1 MNQINPRKLLHS
13 KWTAVQPTK
22 KRRHFI
28 VTKLILSP
36 DSDDLI
42 VGCELEAVIDK
53 SVTEI
58 NWKQLKEKNYWK
70 MGWR

>member
-1 MNQINPRKLLHS
+1 MNQINPRKLLNS
-13 KWTAVQPTK
+13 KWTALHPKK

-36 DSDDLI
+36 DNEI
-42 VGCELEAVIDK
+42 IIGCELEAVIDK
-53 SVTEI
+53 SMTEMD
-58 NWKQLKEKNYWK
+58 WKQLKEATSWQ

>member
-13 KWTAVQPTK
+13 KWTALHPTQ

-36 DSDDLI
+36 DNEI
-42 VGCELEAVIDK
+42 IIGCELEAVIDK
-53 SVTEI
+53 SIAEI
-58 NWKQLKEKNYWK
+58 DWKQLKEASSWQ

>member
-1 MNQINPRKLLHS
+1 MNQINPSKLLLS
-13 KWTAVQPTK
+13 KWTALHPTK

-36 DSDDLI
+36 DNEI
-42 VGCELEAVIDK
+42 IIGCELEAVIDK
-53 SVTEI
+53 SIAEI
-58 NWKQLKEKNYWK
+58 DWKQLKEASSWQ

>member
-1 MNQINPRKLLHS
+1 MNQINPRKLLYS
-13 KWTAVQPTK
+13 KWTALHPTK

-36 DSDDLI
+36 DNEI
-42 VGCELEAVIDK
+42 IIGCELEAVIDK
-53 SVTEI
+53 SIAEI
-58 NWKQLKEKNYWK
+58 DWKQLKEASSWQ

>member
-1 MNQINPRKLLHS
+1 MNQINPRKLLLS
-13 KWTAVQPTK
+13 KWTALHPTK

-36 DSDDLI
+36 DNEI
-42 VGCELEAVIDK
+42 IIGCELEAVIDK
-53 SVTEI
+53 SIAEI
-58 NWKQLKEKNYWK
+58 DWKQLKEASSWQ

>member
-1 MNQINPRKLLHS
+1 MNQINPSKLLLS
-13 KWTAVQPTK
+13 KWTALNPTK

-36 DSDDLI
+36 DNEI
-42 VGCELEAVIDK
+42 IIGCELEAVIDK
-53 SVTEI
+53 SIAEI
-58 NWKQLKEKNYWK
+58 DWKQLKEASSWQ

>member
-13 KWTAVQPTK
+13 KWTALHPTK

-28 VTKLILSP
+28 VTKLILST
-36 DSDDLI
+36 DNEI
-42 VGCELEAVIDK
+42 IIGCELEAVIDK
-53 SVTEI
+53 SIAEI
-58 NWKQLKEKNYWK
+58 DWKPLKEATSWQ

>member
-1 MNQINPRKLLHS
+1 MNQINPRKLLLS
-13 KWTAVQPTK
+13 KWTALHPTK

-36 DSDDLI
+36 DETI
-42 VGCELEAVIDK
+42 IGCELEAVMDK
-53 SVTEI
+53 SMTEMD
-58 NWKQLKEKNYWK
+58 WKQLKDAKLWQ

>member
-1 MNQINPRKLLHS
+1 MNQINPSKLLLS
-13 KWTAVQPTK
+13 KWTALHPTK

-36 DSDDLI
+36 DNEI
-42 VGCELEAVIDK
+42 IIGCELEAVIDK
-53 SVTEI
+53 SIAEI
-58 NWKQLKEKNYWK
+58 DWKQLKESSSWQ

>member
-1 MNQINPRKLLHS
+1 MNQINPSKLLFS
-13 KWTAVQPTK
+13 KWTALNPTK

-36 DSDDLI
+36 DETI
-42 VGCELEAVIDK
+42 IGCELEAIIDK
-53 SVTEI
+53 SITEMD
-58 NWKQLKEKNYWK
+58 WKLLKDVSYWQ